1 MKKSLLFAASLWVF
15 GASGCGMKAEQACSC
30 NCPNPEV
37 SVCNVGEMA
46 QPPVQAPNII
56 SKTPIEVGGPEIVL
70 PKPEPLTSSLT
81 ECLQNRRS
89 VRAYTDEMLSL
100 EQLSALL
107 WSADGINRDDGKR
120 TAPSARN
127 MQSVSIFATFE
138 KGAYRYDFKD
148 HKLVQVSA
156 DDLRPVKLAPLE
168 LIFTSNFDNDV
179 IRGIDVGTVSQNAAL
194 YCAGAGLATV
204 IRMMR
209 GDMTQLQKA
218 LQIETTDLPVFNMAI
233 GFEQK

>member
-1 MKKSLLFAASLWVF
+1 MKKTLLFVIFLCVI
-15 GASGCGMKAEQACSC
+15 GGSGCGMNADHVCSC

-37 SVCNVGEMA
+37 AVCNSSEVTESS
-46 QPPVQAPNII
+46 VQAPNNVV
-56 SKTPIEVGGPEIVL
+56 KTPIEVGGPEILL
-70 PKPEPLTSSLT
+70 PKPEPMTSSLT
-81 ECLQNRRS
+81 ECLQKRRS

-127 MQSVSIFATFE
+127 MQSVSIFAAFE
-138 KGAYRYDFKD
+138 KGAYRYDYKA
-148 HKLVQVSA
+148 HKLILVSP
-156 DDLRPVKLAPLE
+156 DDLRPVKLAPME
-168 LIFTSNFDNDV
+168 LIFTSNFDNEV
-179 IRGIDVGTVSQNAAL
+179 IRGMDAGTVSQNAAL

-218 LQIETTDLPVFNMAI
+218 LQIESTDMPVFNMAI
-233 GFEQK
+233 GFEQI